1 MTNNKSQKILED
13 SYSELLLEVVD
24 YILSHDEQQKA
35 WELYRPLEKAVNE
48 NMEALR
54 TQPRLLAFY
63 QESILKLK
71 FICFA
76 NLDAK
81 EAYGLV
87 KDNFCLQFSILD
99 YNFLTKLNGALVN
112 IILVEDRN
120 KFKED
125 LSKAIL
131 ANDQKITPNHT
142 IKTVKDWLKDYVSK
156 MGLDNKDNLAKAQ
169 YLVALKGNKSISPK
183 EYANLIVLFDF
194 YDVLGIPSD
203 TPAGLEEE
211 VPVMVKDRLY
221 IFRKGV
227 LEPVPEKK
235 EIIEAMSLLSEN
247 TGGTPANPI
256 SSSQSVSIARQT
268 TIVSTPPPSE
278 LAELQEA
285 LKDYTPASLEYK
297 AISQEISR
305 LKVLELKA
313 AQQSNVRK

>member
-81 EAYGLV
+81 EAYGLI
-87 KDNFCLQFSILD
+87 KDNFCLQFSIAD
-99 YNFLTKLNGALVN
+99 YDLLTKLNGALVN

-120 KFKED
+120 RFKDD
-125 LSKAIL
+125 LRKAIL
-131 ANDQKITPNHT
+131 ANDQKITPNYT
-142 IKTVKDWLKDYVSK
+142 VKTVKDWLKDYVSK

-183 EYANLIVLFDF
+183 EYNNLITLFDF

-211 VPVMVKDRLY
+211 VPVMVNGKLY
-221 IFRKGV
+221 IFRKGI
-227 LEPVPEKK
+227 LEPVSEKK
-235 EIIEAMSLLSEN
+235 EIIEAMNLLSEN
-247 TGGTPANPI
+247 TGGDTAHPTT
-256 SSSQSVSIARQT
+256 SSQSISISRQT

-278 LAELQEA
+278 LEELQEA
-285 LKDYTPASLEYK
+285 LKDYAPSSLEYK